1 MALSSLCIVPSPP
14 SGVRVS
20 QNGLN
25 SVLVSWTPPSDA
37 TFVTGYIIYYQAH
50 GGESNSLLTVGSDT
64 SATVPGLSL
73 WETYNISV
81 ASNSEFFYQ
90 SSVRAARN
98 HTRYI
103 VPLGG

>member
-1 MALSSLCIVPSPP
+1 M
-14 SGVRVS
+14 RVS

-25 SVLVSWTPPSDA
+25 SVLVSWTSPSDT

-50 GGESNSLLTVGSDT
+50 EGESNSLLTVGSDT

-81 ASNSEFFYQ
+81 ASNSEFFISHQ
-90 SSVRAARN
+90 S
-98 HTRYI
+98 
-103 VPLGG
+103 VPQEITLGILYRWVDKLFHSEAICVLKKNN